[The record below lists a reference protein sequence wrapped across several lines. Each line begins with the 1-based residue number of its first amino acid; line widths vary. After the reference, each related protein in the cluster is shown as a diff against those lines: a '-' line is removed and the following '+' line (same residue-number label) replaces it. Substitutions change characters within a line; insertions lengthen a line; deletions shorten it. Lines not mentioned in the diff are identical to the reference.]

1 MNITEEQVIERLR
14 TVFDPE
20 IPVSIYELGM
30 IYEIIISADNKVYI
44 KMTLTSPN
52 CPMAESIPGDARAAV
67 LGIPGIEEVTV
78 DLTFEPP
85 WDPDMMT
92 PAAKLELGFL

>member
-1 MNITEEQVIERLR
+1 MNITEEQVIEHLK

-20 IPVSIYELGM
+20 IPVNIYDLGM